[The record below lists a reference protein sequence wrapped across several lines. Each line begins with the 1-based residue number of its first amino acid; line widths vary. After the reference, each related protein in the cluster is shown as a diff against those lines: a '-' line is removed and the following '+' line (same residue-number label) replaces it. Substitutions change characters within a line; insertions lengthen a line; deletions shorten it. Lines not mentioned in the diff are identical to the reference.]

1 MHTCNVKL
9 TFLIAYNF
17 HIKIGCCRVK
27 NFILRK
33 TLLGMNKN
41 SKSNGNVNYPK
52 GIKFVLEKI
61 FMNSI
66 FFAKQSSLY
75 LETPMKK

>member
-1 MHTCNVKL
+1 
-9 TFLIAYNF
+9 
-17 HIKIGCCRVK
+17 
-27 NFILRK
+27 
-33 TLLGMNKN
+33 MNKN